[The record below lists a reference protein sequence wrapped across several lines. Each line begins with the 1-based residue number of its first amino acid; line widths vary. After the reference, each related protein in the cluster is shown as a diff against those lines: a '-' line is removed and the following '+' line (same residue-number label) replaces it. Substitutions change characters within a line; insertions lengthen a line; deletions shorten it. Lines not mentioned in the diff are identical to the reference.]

1 MFVLYFLLLN
11 KLNKINGGLYSLV
24 NLMIDETH
32 FENIYHEHKTIV
44 FNICLHYVLN
54 IEDAQDI
61 TQEIF
66 VKIHQRY
73 HQYNAEAAS
82 LKTWICRIAINNCL
96 DFLKA
101 KKTKKRFGFLSNLF
115 HADTNDPIKD
125 AIDINHPGIET
136 EDKEALQNLLQI
148 IYTLPD
154 NQKTVII
161 LTKIEDRPQKEVAEI
176 MNISLKAVE
185 SLLQRAKQTIQKK
198 LSDGEGF

>member
-1 MFVLYFLLLN
+1 MTN
-11 KLNKINGGLYSLV
+11 ES
-24 NLMIDETH
+24 H
-32 FENIYHEHKTIV
+32 FENIYHEHKNLV
-44 FNICLHYVLN
+44 FNVCLHYVLN
-54 IEDAQDI
+54 AEDAQDI
-61 TQEIF
+61 TQETF
-66 VKIHQRY
+66 VKVYQRY

-101 KKTKKRFGFLSNLF
+101 KKSKKRFGFLSSLF
-115 HADTNDPIKD
+115 HTDSNEPLKE

-136 EDKEALQNLLQI
+136 EDKEALQSLLQI

-154 NQKTVII
+154 NQKTAII

-185 SLLQRAKQTIQKK
+185 SLLQRAKQSIQKK
-198 LSDGEGF
+198 LIENKGF